1 MPKVI
6 LTENSGIVQSPGNGF
21 IVEQDVACNGGVASI
36 RKKVITWDADL
47 TIGRNDSG
55 SIIFCDQ
62 QSSAIDLVL
71 PTIASGNAPAAWQ
84 IDVYLRTASSA
95 AANIDMGADGNVVF
109 IHLADGGTD
118 SPAGTIQAKR
128 TVSFTANATVNSKYQ
143 ITSNGINYIVRGFTG
158 TANEMSISD
167 SAP

>member
-1 MPKVI
+1 MPKVK
-6 LTENSGIVQSPGNGF
+6 LTKDRGIIQKPGTGF
-21 IVEQDVACNGGVASI
+21 VAEHNLVCNGGIASI
-36 RKKVITWDADL
+36 KKKVITWDADL
-47 TIGRNDSG
+47 TIGRNDTG
-55 SIIFCDQ
+55 SIVFCDQ

-71 PTIASGNAPAAWQ
+71 PTIASGNAPAGWQ

-118 SPAGTIQAKR
+118 SPAGTLQAKR